1 MTDPRPAL
9 GQSVDVD
16 LVGSRVRVAR
26 LSSLAL
32 LDVGRDEPDIRGWPV
47 VTNDGQRVGRVRD
60 LLVELD
66 SREVRYLDVAFDLA
80 YAEGRPD
87 LHVAIPIGCA
97 RAGTRRNLVNV
108 RCVSRD
114 QIRHAPRHGSQ
125 LLTIEDELA
134 SRRFFGAS
142 RRDVIVEGGSAA
154 FYAGDD
160 YDANV
165 FWSVRRTGRE
175 TLPYLAPLSDAEAVE
190 RKQVIGT
197 NPEPAENQ
205 SQP

>member
-9 GQSVDVD
+9 EHFVAADP
-16 LVGSRVRVAR
+16 VGPRVRVAR

-47 VTNDGQRVGRVRD
+47 VTNDGQRIGRVRD
-60 LLVELD
+60 LLVELET
-66 SREVRYLDVAFDLA
+66 REVRYLDVAFDLA

-125 LLTIEDELA
+125 LLTVDDELA

-142 RRDVIVEGGSAA
+142 RRDVSVEGGSAA
-154 FYAGDD
+154 FYSGPD
-160 YDANV
+160 YDAQV

-175 TLPYLAPLSDAEAVE
+175 TVPYLALLSDAEAAE
-190 RKQVIGT
+190 RKRSVAASYDQ
-197 NPEPAENQ
+197 PEIQAQ
-205 SQP
+205 A